1 MSLKIR
7 PVEENNAET
16 RGKIGYE
23 THKSILSSH
32 GYSSEQLSEEYAI
45 GLFKTILGK

>member
-16 RGKIGYE
+16 CGKIGYE
-23 THKSILSSH
+23 AHKSISSFH
-32 GYSSEQLSEEYAI
+32 GYPSEQLSGEYADD
-45 GLFKTILGK
+45 